1 MKILLVSPHIN
12 AQHQVVQLLKAKGMA
27 VLLPTTAATSGPAFY
42 DEAWKIIQ
50 THGPSLDLVVLH
62 RETPKG
68 LDSGIELVSKIKKDP
83 VQQDLP
89 ILLTTEVWSEEECAS
104 HQQTPMGANA
114 YLKWPAE
121 DSALIQTIDAIL
133 PSEEGQRTSTA
144 VRLDR
149 LAASAPA
156 EQSVELEPAEA
167 PATEYVLEEPAQI
180 FSNKTQTEIS
190 QSSIQLNNSDVI
202 EFTSPRMTLPP
213 AAPADATSVAV
224 VMPEN
229 ESGISIQVS
238 SPGSMPGS
246 APGSI
251 DGSIDVDSSA
261 PAVQTEGQSLH
272 GLSMETEA
280 PGAIDLAG
288 GVSLV
293 GEAATS
299 VVQPPVEDSSIATS
313 GSTSGA
319 APAASGISS
328 RSTSLESEPAAE
340 GTDLGS
346 SLETQMPYLFS
357 PKGKSEQGSVNPAVV
372 STFAHPLGDA
382 IIPGGAVTSPDIE
395 TLKKYLLLR
404 EQDVAAL
411 SVQLKNAKDEATS
424 LNHHLMA
431 ESSRAEELESIVSD
445 QKRKIDDFEKE
456 KAIALETLNSEIAE
470 IRFQSKAKNDK
481 AKLLE
486 IQVQEASNEIERLKE
501 RVRSDIRKIRVRE
514 RELENK
520 LEITKKDSEVVL
532 AARENKIIEL
542 KRKIDL
548 LEFNMDLL
556 QDRYSREKDSTA
568 KLREKL
574 AKAAQ
579 VVRVAEGLLDDP
591 QAASLKQTVETL
603 TAESTSTSTQG
614 NKAS

>member
-1 MKILLVSPHIN
+1 MKILLVSQHIN
-12 AQHQVVQLLKAKGMA
+12 AQHQVVQLLKARGMA
-27 VLLPTTAATSGPAFY
+27 VLLPTAASGSAFY

-62 RETPKG
+62 RESPKG
-68 LDSGIELVSKIKKDP
+68 ADSGIELLSKIKKDP

-114 YLKWPAE
+114 YLKWPAD
-121 DSALIQTIDAIL
+121 DSVLMQTIEAIL
-133 PSEEGQRTSTA
+133 PPEEGRTSPGFRVNT
-144 VRLDR
+144 L
-149 LAASAPA
+149 P
-156 EQSVELEPAEA
+156 VELTSSKIETVLESASETA
-167 PATEYVLEEPAQI
+167 EYVLEEPSQI
-180 FSNKTQTEIS
+180 FQKNTQTEIS
-190 QSSIQLNNSDVI
+190 KSSIQLDNNEAV
-202 EFTSPRMTLPP
+202 EFTSPRLTIPP
-213 AAPADATSVAV
+213 AAPMDATHVAV
-224 VMPEN
+224 LTPEH

-238 SPGSMPGS
+238 SPVSLN
-246 APGSI
+246 
-251 DGSIDVDSSA
+251 VDPASSA
-261 PAVQTEGQSLH
+261 DSAATVQTDSQSLSSLS
-272 GLSMETEA
+272 GLSLETEGL
-280 PGAIDLAG
+280 PLE
-288 GVSLV
+288 

-299 VVQPPVEDSSIATS
+299 VVQPPETDSTFD
-313 GSTSGA
+313 
-319 APAASGISS
+319 ASISS
-328 RSTSLESEPAAE
+328 SLNSSLNSALNRAENAPSNESAQAPE

-346 SLETQMPYLFS
+346 ALETQMPYLFS
-357 PKGKSEQGSVNPAVV
+357 KGKGEQAALNPAVV

-382 IIPGGAVTSPDIE
+382 IIPGGAVSAPDIE

-411 SVQLKNAKDEATS
+411 SVQLKNAKEESVS
-424 LNHHLMA
+424 LGHHLMA
-431 ESSRAEELESIVSD
+431 EGSRAEELESIVSD

-486 IQVQEASNEIERLKE
+486 IQVQEASNEIDRLKE

-542 KRKIDL
+542 KRKVDL

-579 VVRVAEGLLDDP
+579 VIRVAEGLLDDP
-591 QAASLKQTVETL
+591 QAASLKKTVETL
-603 TAESTSTSTQG
+603 TADVLDSTASQA